1 MATYPPHPLYKQLP
15 VIPGDHAYNIATEAI
30 GLVLG
35 WPEDQLAQLAEG
47 RLKGCTVSVSADDL
61 KALFDQISVEM
72 RIDVLKHLTQ
82 PGLDPHE
89 YSMPEPIPAP
99 EESTSLYG
107 TNPNFW

>member
-15 VIPGDHAYNIATEAI
+15 VIPGDHAYNIATQAI
-30 GLVLG
+30 ALVLD

-47 RLKGCTVSVSADDL
+47 RLAGCTVSVKADDL
-61 KALFDQISVEM
+61 KALFDQVSDEM

-82 PGLDPHE
+82 PGHE
-89 YSMPEPIPAP
+89 PEHYLLPEPIEQQAP
-99 EESTSLYG
+99 TGSIYG